1 MLLLLWAG
9 SGSNS
14 VAHTAVLIIIIIF
27 YNECSVYKELINT
40 EIRFFFAGAVDVR
53 LTWSLTP

>member
-1 MLLLLWAG
+1 M
-9 SGSNS
+9 
-14 VAHTAVLIIIIIF
+14 AHTAVLNIIIIF

-53 LTWSLTP
+53 LT